1 MKIIKFNKIS
11 IIDWIFLAVTTALVV
26 LLGISYI
33 YKPDITGKP
42 TLLTVRVTSDTASI
56 EKTIAIQKQVYF
68 NSTNNPVDYIGLKKE
83 GTNLFITVRA
93 PGKIE
98 KDRLI
103 FNGIRVLVGQKTELH
118 SIYFAQGLIT
128 DVRYE

>member
-1 MKIIKFNKIS
+1 MKSLKLNNINV
-11 IIDWIFLAVTTALVV
+11 IDWIFLAVATALVV

-42 TLLTVRVTSDTASI
+42 TLLTVRVTSDTSSI
-56 EKTIAIQKQVYF
+56 EKTIAKQKQIYF
-68 NSTNNPVDYIGLKKE
+68 NSTNSPVDYISSVKD
-83 GTNLFITVRA
+83 GTNLLITVRA

-98 KDRLI
+98 KDRFI
-103 FNGIRVLVGQKTELH
+103 FNGIRVLAGQKAELH
-118 SIYFAQGLIT
+118 STYFAQGLIT